1 MGQMTILDF
10 RVRLEHKVKLK
21 FPDHYIHLDTH
32 NYNRRLYL
40 CNLQATDNRVCSVYI
55 HLCPNTFGLRILE
68 YIIVVLPT
76 IAKTWFI
83 LI

>member
-1 MGQMTILDF
+1 MGQMTTLDF
-10 RVRLEHKVKLK
+10 RVRLEHKVRLK
-21 FPDHYIHLDTH
+21 SPDHYIHLDTH
-32 NYNRRLYL
+32 NYTRRLYL
-40 CNLQATDNRVCSVYI
+40 CTLQATGNRVCLLYI
-55 HLCPNTFGLRILE
+55 HLCPNTFDLHILE

>member
-1 MGQMTILDF
+1 MGQMTTLDF
-10 RVRLEHKVKLK
+10 RFHLEYKVRLK
-21 FPDHYIHLDTH
+21 FLDHYIHLDTY
-32 NYNRRLYL
+32 NYTHQLYL
-40 CNLQATDNRVCSVYI
+40 CTLQATDNRVCSVYI